1 MSDKIMWT
9 VESYLK
15 GRIYG
20 VFSSKKQAVDAI
32 RLWAGSS
39 HPYRI
44 LRDLDT
50 INLRQKSPERIGI
63 EYIENN
69 QNKVLYV
76 NYHNLN
82 NGAGIIYARMDDEG

>member
-20 VFSSKKQAVDAI
+20 IFSSKKQAVDAI
-32 RLWAGSS
+32 RLWARNS

-44 LRDLDT
+44 LKDLDT
-50 INLRQKSPERIGI
+50 INLRQKSPELIGI
-63 EYIENN
+63 EYIEN
-69 QNKVLYV
+69 QQRKALYV

-82 NGAGIIYARMDDEG
+82 NGAGIINARMDDER